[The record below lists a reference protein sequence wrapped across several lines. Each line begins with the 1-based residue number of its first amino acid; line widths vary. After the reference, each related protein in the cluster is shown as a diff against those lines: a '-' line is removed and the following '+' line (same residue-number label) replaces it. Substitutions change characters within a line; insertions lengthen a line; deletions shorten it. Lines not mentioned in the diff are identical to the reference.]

1 MPTDTD
7 VTVQA
12 NPDDIDSN
20 CSANPIDADGPTDVW
35 CGNDAV
41 TMCFRPAGHRVYLC
55 QEHAEQALRFG
66 DDVFD
71 GDAPTLVT
79 CKRCVKPTP
88 RNRINIDGIC
98 EDCEA

>member
-7 VTVQA
+7 VTVQV

-20 CSANPIDADGPTDVW
+20 CSANPIDADGPTDVP

-41 TMCFRPAGHRVYLC
+41 TMCFRPDGRRSYLC
-55 QEHAEQALRFG
+55 QDHAEQALRFD

-71 GDAPTLVT
+71 DDAPTLVT

-88 RNRINIDGIC
+88 RHRIDVDGIC
-98 EDCEA
+98 EKCQT